1 MGMSETNSKLMLLY
15 SLNFLA
21 FFTARSCLHFFFL
34 NFKWCCVSECIFL
47 LLPPL
52 HKCLFKAKK
61 PLFFFFFNCKRVVR
75 RREKE
80 EEMASTPGPRSDL
93 LILGFLPVPDEA

>member
-34 NFKWCCVSECIFL
+34 KYGVVFQNAFSFFCL
-47 LLPPL
+47 LCTNVYL
-52 HKCLFKAKK
+52 K
-61 PLFFFFFNCKRVVR
+61 PRNLFFFFFNCKRVVR

-80 EEMASTPGPRSDL
+80 EEIASTPGPRSDL

>member
-34 NFKWCCVSECIFL
+34 NMVLCFRMHFPSF
-47 LLPPL
+47 
-52 HKCLFKAKK
+52 
-61 PLFFFFFNCKRVVR
+61 
-75 RREKE
+75 
-80 EEMASTPGPRSDL
+80 ASFAQVF
-93 LILGFLPVPDEA
+93 I